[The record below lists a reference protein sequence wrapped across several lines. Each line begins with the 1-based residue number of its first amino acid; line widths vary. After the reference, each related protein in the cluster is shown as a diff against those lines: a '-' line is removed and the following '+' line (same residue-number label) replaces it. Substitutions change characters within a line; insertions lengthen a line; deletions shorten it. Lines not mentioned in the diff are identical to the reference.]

1 MSPVANPY
9 RDENGVLR
17 NKLGIIDAD
26 ALRQVEYQ
34 LTRVRA
40 LELQLKPIEGGF
52 DLAHLKAIHKHLFQD
67 VYGWAGQERS
77 INVSKRSLT
86 EPGWKTVFART
97 EEIGDQAGRA
107 HALTETGA
115 RLKGLD
121 SEAFVERVTEV
132 YAAWNAAHPFPEGNG
147 RALNTM
153 LTQLA
158 REAGHEIAFR
168 RIPGDLWLD
177 AAEKSLPRIKIDDP
191 HQQRAADL
199 QEIRE
204 IFEYITDARPERSV
218 PLEPIRVN
226 QYPEPDRATVQ
237 AAVMTAVQSD
247 PQWFIDAYRRDERSM
262 EGRYVAADLFK
273 ETFEE
278 FSASNESRN
287 RYNGPVHNSAAVL
300 SAELFRQNLAD
311 KSEPQ
316 RDTVILLT
324 GVPGAGKTTSVMVRD
339 QGLPEHVR
347 AVFEGQM
354 SNPATAI
361 DKVQRILDAGFRP
374 VVQVVHALPETA
386 LANTLKRFEEEG
398 RGASIQVMSSI
409 QGDLPDSLAQVKKQ
423 FGDAVELVVIDV
435 RDHTRPAKYQGWEQL
450 DLLRSEGNHEQIKQR
465 LSTALERHRAQGSIP
480 ENAYRQAAGLP
491 PLSRDV
497 RLAGERLR
505 GTGAHEPGRGVSPVD
520 GSQEAVPRRE
530 QERNR

>member
-1 MSPVANPY
+1 MSEVNPY
-9 RDENGVLR
+9 RDENGVLL
-17 NKLGIIDAD
+17 NKLGITDAE
-26 ALRQVEYQ
+26 ALRKTEYQ
-34 LTRVRA
+34 LTRMRA
-40 LELQLKPIEGGF
+40 LELQLEPVKGQF
-52 DLAHLKAIHKHLFQD
+52 DLAHLKEIHQHIFQD
-67 VYGWAGQERS
+67 VYSWAGQERS

-86 EPGWKTVFART
+86 EPGWKTVFAST
-97 EEIGDQAGRA
+97 GQIGEQAGRA
-107 HALTETGA
+107 HALTESA
-115 RLKGLD
+115 DRLKGLD
-121 SEAFVERVTEV
+121 TPAFVERITEV

-177 AAEKSLPRIKIDDP
+177 AAEQSLPRIRIDDSR
-191 HQQRAADL
+191 QYRAADL
-199 QEIRE
+199 EEIRE
-204 IFEYITDARPERSV
+204 VFEYITDAKPGRAIQ
-218 PLEPIRVN
+218 LEPIRIN
-226 QYPEPDRATVQ
+226 QYPEPDRAMVQGAVMKAVQ
-237 AAVMTAVQSD
+237 AD
-247 PQWFIDAYRRDERSM
+247 PQWFIDAYRRDDRSM

-300 SAELFRQNLAD
+300 SAELFRQHLAD
-311 KSEPQ
+311 KTESQ

-354 SNPATAI
+354 SNPVTAI
-361 DKVQRILDAGFRP
+361 DKVQRILDAGLRP

-409 QGDLPDSLAQVKKQ
+409 QGGLPDSLAQVKKQ

-435 RDHTRPAKYQGWEQL
+435 RDRTPPAKYQGWEQL

-465 LSTALERHRAQGSIP
+465 LSGALERHRAQGVIP
-480 ENAYRQAAGLP
+480 DSAYRQAAGLP
-491 PLSRDV
+491 PLGRDV
-497 RLAGERLR
+497 GLAGERLR
-505 GTGAHEPGRGVSPVD
+505 GTGAHEPGRSISPV
-520 GSQEAVPRRE
+520 GGGQEAVPRRE
-530 QERNR
+530 QERSR

>member
-1 MSPVANPY
+1 MSSLANPY

-17 NKLGIIDAD
+17 NKLGITDAE
-26 ALRQVEYQ
+26 ALHQTEYR

-40 LELQLKPIEGGF
+40 LQLQLQPIEGSY

-67 VYGWAGQERS
+67 VYDWAGQERTT
-77 INVSKRSLT
+77 NVSKRSLT

-97 EEIGDQAGRA
+97 DQIQDQAGRA
-107 HALTETGA
+107 QALVDANGKL
-115 RLKGLD
+115 RGLS

-147 RALNTM
+147 RALSTM

-158 REAGHEIAFR
+158 READHEIVFR
-168 RIPGDLWLD
+168 RIPGDIWLD
-177 AAEKSLPRIKIDDP
+177 AAEKSLPRIRIDDP

-204 IFEYITDARPERSV
+204 VFEYITDAQPERAI
-218 PLEPIRVN
+218 PLQPIRVN
-226 QYPEPDRATVQ
+226 QYPEPDRGMVQ
-237 AAVMTAVQSD
+237 AAVIKAVQAD

-311 KSEPQ
+311 KGEPQ
-316 RDTVILLT
+316 RDTVVLLT

-339 QGLPEHVR
+339 QGLPDHVR

-354 SNPATAI
+354 SNPVTAV

-374 VVQVVHALPETA
+374 VIQVVHALPETA
-386 LANTLKRFEEEG
+386 LANTLRRFEEEG

-409 QGDLPDSLAQVKKQ
+409 QGGLPDSLAEVKQQ
-423 FGDAVELVVIDV
+423 FGEAVELMVIDV
-435 RDHTRPAKYQGWEQL
+435 RDRKVPTKHQGWEQL
-450 DLLRSEGNHEQIKQR
+450 NLLRSEGNHEHIRQR
-465 LSTALERHRAQGSIP
+465 LSKALERYRAQGDVS
-480 ENAYRQAAGLP
+480 ESAYRQAAGLP
-491 PLSRDV
+491 PLGRDV
-497 RLAGERLR
+497 GLDGERLR
-505 GTGAHEPGRGVSPVD
+505 GSGAHESRRSVPPD
-520 GSQEAVPRRE
+520 GGGQADVPRRE
-530 QERNR
+530 KERSR